1 MKKIIRTTLLLLVFS
16 ALSAIPQDTQPRSTA
31 LPVGMKTSSETLQGE
46 ILKVYAADDEGLHF
60 RAYVVHW
67 KDREV
72 IVSDMLGT
80 SDKKEGDT
88 ITFMV
93 HRMEMPHRNGT
104 VTKKLD
110 FMLLEMPLPST
121 NTVSP

>member
-1 MKKIIRTTLLLLVFS
+1 
-16 ALSAIPQDTQPRSTA
+16 
-31 LPVGMKTSSETLQGE
+31 MKTSSETLQGE